1 MKLNYLKL
9 AVVAAFVLVLV
20 WLLASMR
27 PAAADPY
34 AQGRADLS
42 YAATATATTQRL
54 ADEQATA
61 PARNVAASLW
71 LVGLPLLL
79 LLAVSSVGWLLA
91 DFYRQRRV
99 PLVRADARGLY
110 PVSRHALA
118 RGHYDGLVGASA
130 AGYHTAAIEGA
141 RRAMVPQVPTNYA
154 PHITVTRSAST
165 VTAPVEQAGPALAA
179 AVPVTDLMTID
190 DALAELRRDN
200 LDLCFGSD
208 PTGKPVIANL
218 TQAVHI
224 LATGNSG
231 AGKSRLAQ
239 GLITQLLALN
249 SPDRLQLACLDI
261 EGISSRPFRPY
272 AGIYADSQPDQIVA
286 GLEQMVAE
294 MERRKLA
301 ISSDV
306 LEVDPTKEGWP
317 YWIIFNEEA
326 LALLS
331 YLADPAM
338 KELRARY
345 YTAKNKLALQSRK
358 WGLFLLDCKQSDY
371 ANAAMRSAQGQFS
384 TRLAGFL
391 KPSTAQALGFTDM
404 ELIKQQWQQRVRGR
418 FLAETEAGATL
429 IDAPRLEPRNLPAL
443 LASYRPVTADRSPAV
458 TARVNSDMTPDDLQA
473 SGVIEATATLVS
485 ERSTV
490 HLDQPAT
497 GQYGTSKL
505 SQQEQAAAVA
515 LARAGISRR
524 KIALQLHG
532 GMGRYDAIKAC
543 LDAEG
548 L

>member
-1 MKLNYLKL
+1 MKYVAAIGAVAL
-9 AVVAAFVLVLV
+9 AVALFLAIVSQPPPPNYQAQAVAA
-20 WLLASMR
+20 
-27 PAAADPY
+27 
-34 AQGRADLS
+34 
-42 YAATATATTQRL
+42 AATATAIAQAQ
-54 ADEQATA
+54 ADAEATA

-71 LVGLPLLL
+71 LVGLPLLVL
-79 LLAVSSVGWLLA
+79 VAVATALWWLA
-91 DFYRQRRV
+91 DFYQQRRV

-110 PVSRHALA
+110 PVGRHALA
-118 RGHYDGLVGASA
+118 RGHYDGLVAASA
-130 AGYHTAAIEGA
+130 VGYHAAAIEGA
-141 RRAMVPQVPTNYA
+141 RRTMVPQVPTNYA
-154 PHITVTRSAST
+154 PHITVARSAST
-165 VTAPVEQAGPALAA
+165 VTAPIEQAGPALAA
-179 AVPVTDLMTID
+179 AVPVSDLMTID

-272 AGIYADSQPDQIVA
+272 AGIYADSHPDQIVA

-418 FLAETEAGATL
+418 FLAETDAGATL

-443 LASYRPVTADRSPAV
+443 LASYRPVTADRSPAA
-458 TARVNSDMTPDDLQA
+458 TARVNTSINTSEHPY
-473 SGVIEATATLVS
+473 SGVEGVIEGVVL
-485 ERSTV
+485 ERATV
-490 HLDQPAT
+490 HLDQPT
-497 GQYGTSKL
+497 GGQNGANRL

-532 GMGRYDAIKAC
+532 GMGRYDAIKAA
-543 LDAEG
+543 LDAAG
-548 L
+548 V